1 MRKGELNYKRLKSF
15 LDILESIPNDEKRDE
30 AIQLLLLSSND
41 GNNSVSHEEQSK
53 QKYKAEMES
62 VDDTIQI
69 KFTQKEIVKMPERF
83 QKTFILQNKIV
94 SCRRRKSGKSTT
106 NYEIRYRREGLN
118 ISVSSNNIETA
129 KAKFIQALID
139 IEVNRRVEL
148 FKAQEEEKV
157 RRASER
163 VKEIGAPDTFHEFAM
178 YYFDKYRSRK
188 VSSKTLEND
197 GYRYKNYIQ
206 PHFGS
211 MPISAITP
219 PYCQALLDKIASSGK
234 TKTCK
239 EVYSILNAVFK
250 MAIAHDIIS
259 KNPLAI
265 AYVEKHTSKHGKA
278 LTRQEEKKLL
288 DSLKGSKYQAIV
300 AMSLYTGIRPNELNT
315 VQIEGDFVVARNSK
329 RKGGKVEYK
338 KIPITEMLRP
348 YIQEFEVDKIPGIK
362 YVRDKF
368 NAVLPNHIYYD
379 LRTTFYT
386 RCEECG
392 VAEAARDY
400 FVGHSR
406 SRLNDTYSDLSDE
419 YLLREGEKLV
429 YSY

>member
-1 MRKGELNYKRLKSF
+1 MDYKRLKSF
-15 LDILESIPNDEKRDE
+15 LDILECIPNDEKRDK
-30 AIQLLLLSSND
+30 ALQLLLLNSND
-41 GNNSVSHEEQSK
+41 VSTIVPHEKESK
-53 QKYKAEMES
+53 QKCNIEMES
-62 VDDTIQI
+62 MDETIQL

-83 QKTFILQNKIV
+83 QKIFILQNKIV
-94 SCRRRKSGKSTT
+94 SCRKRKSGRHGI
-106 NYEIRYRREGLN
+106 NYEIRYRRDGFN
-118 ISVSSNNIETA
+118 ISVSSNNLEIA
-129 KAKFIQALID
+129 KSKFIQALIE
-139 IEVNRRVEL
+139 IEVNRRVEQIR
-148 FKAQEEEKV
+148 AQEEEK
-157 RRASER
+157 ER
-163 VKEIGAPDTFHEFAM
+163 KALERLKEIGAPDTFHEFAM

-188 VSSKTLEND
+188 VSPKTFEND

-211 MPISAITP
+211 MPITDITP
-219 PYCQALLDKIASSGK
+219 PYCQELLDKIVSSGK
-234 TKTCK
+234 TKTGK
-239 EVYSILNAVFK
+239 EVFSILNAIFK

-278 LTRQEEKKLL
+278 LTKQEEKELL

-300 AMSLYTGIRPNELNT
+300 AMSLYTGLRPNELNT
-315 VQIEGDFVVARNSK
+315 VKIEGDFVVARNSK

-338 KIPITEMLRP
+338 KIPITKMLKP
-348 YIQEFEVDKIPGIK
+348 YVQEFMVDKLPGIQ
-362 YVRDKF
+362 YIRDKF

-419 YLLREGEKLV
+419 YLLQEGSKLV